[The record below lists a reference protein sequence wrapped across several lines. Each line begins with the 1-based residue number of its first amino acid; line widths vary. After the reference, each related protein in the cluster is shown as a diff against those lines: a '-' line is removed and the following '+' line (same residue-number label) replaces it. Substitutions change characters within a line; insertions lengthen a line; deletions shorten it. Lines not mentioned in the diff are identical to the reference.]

1 MATFFSYTE
10 RALRVGA
17 TTLDGGR
24 LRSSVPVELTAVG
37 NPADRRTVP
46 ASYELFGPG
55 DVLRLGADTIRRRF
69 PMPGVSDAEWEKRA
83 HVELVG
89 RDLPWRYTPQAAAG
103 GALRPW
109 VVLVVGRT
117 APDQLVLRP
126 DGRVGVGVATQQAHV
141 LAESARWAHLHQTGP
156 DPETDAFA
164 RILSPLQLERS
175 SDYVA
180 CLVPAFTPLG
190 ADAWDGT
197 GPVVVDCYDR
207 WSFRTSELGDF
218 PDLAGKL
225 HQADLPALEAA
236 SGGPFGRAQVGY
248 HWRDGHAPDVTL
260 AAAGAL
266 RLPPTADP
274 DPADAAPDLALVAEV
289 SALSDR
295 IVTPDGRGV
304 VTAPRYDAAFVTAA
318 TQESFAPAGWV
329 AQLRGDP
336 RARGG
341 AGLGVLNAI
350 AWQDRIAGAAA
361 TKAAD
366 LAAADDRIRH
376 VALGVEA
383 SRSLWRRRVPLTD
396 GTDSTAAR
404 VLDVL
409 GPSLGRLPAD
419 SGGTVLDAVA
429 GRTPRLARALFSS
442 AARRALRPGP
452 ARAARAQEG
461 AGGLSSVLLE
471 ANRCRQP
478 DPDPADLPRD
488 GGDRGA
494 GQLEEATKEA
504 LSELAPQDGDLVD
517 LVLSRLFSDGRR
529 VTPGDLAGILRLMV
543 PGKDGRVDPVPIV
556 VFLNSEHPD
565 PDEDLRGWQE
575 WLEGATGREPC
586 RPVDLVGL
594 AAGVSGA
601 IDPTVPAPPAAVR
614 VLATLP
620 GITHIGPLEIE
631 PELDLPLWSFLARE
645 EPNWMLPG
653 AGDLTEG
660 DVVGLA
666 TNPPFVQALLAGA
679 NTQTTG
685 ELRWRNIALTSRWSP
700 LRKFW
705 QRAGGLLDIN
715 PIKQWPEVQA
725 LGGPGL
731 TAPGAGAEAVVALQ
745 TPLFRR
751 YPATVVYLYPSKP
764 GWAPPAQDEALVV
777 GRVDHTFT
785 GTIGDDLT
793 FFGFPV
799 PPSVLADHWLV
810 LEEPPAGYRFFHE
823 RQAPG
828 VPEVPVISD
837 DTAAGF
843 AFHRL
848 AVPVRVL
855 IGPLL

>member
-10 RALRVGA
+10 RALRAGA

-24 LRSSVPVELTAVG
+24 LRSTVPVEIAAVG
-37 NPADRRTVP
+37 NPGDHRSVP

-55 DVLRLGADTIRRRF
+55 DVLRLGADAIRRRF

-83 HVELVG
+83 HVELAG

-109 VVLVVGRT
+109 LVLVVGRT
-117 APDQLVLRP
+117 VPDDLVLRP
-126 DGRVGVGVATQQAHV
+126 DGRVGIGVVAQQAHV
-141 LAESARWAHLHQTGP
+141 LATSARWAHLHQTGP
-156 DPETDAFA
+156 DPAVDSFA
-164 RILSPLQLERS
+164 RILSPRQLERS

-180 CLVPAFTPLG
+180 CLVPAFTADG
-190 ADAWDGT
+190 ADAWT
-197 GPVVVDCYDR
+197 GASPVVVDCYDR

-225 HQADLPALEAA
+225 HQADLAAIEAV
-236 SGGPFGRAQVGY
+236 SGKPFGRAQVAY
-248 HWRDGHAPDVTL
+248 HWRDGHAPDVPL

-266 RLPPTADP
+266 RLPPTPAP
-274 DPADAAPDLALVAEV
+274 DPADAAPDADLTAEV
-289 SALSDR
+289 TALSER
-295 IVTPDGRGV
+295 ITTPDGRGV
-304 VTAPRYDAAFVTAA
+304 VTAPRYDAAFVSAA
-318 TQESFAPAGWV
+318 TQEAFTPGGWV
-329 AQLRGDP
+329 DQLRGDP

-383 SRSLWRRRVPLTD
+383 SRSLWRRRVPVAD
-396 GTDSTAAR
+396 GSVDAAAR

-419 SGGTVLDAVA
+419 SGGTVLDAVS
-429 GRTPRLARALFSS
+429 GRTPRLTRALLSS
-442 AARRALRPGP
+442 AGRRVLRPGP
-452 ARAARAQEG
+452 ARTALAKDG
-461 AGGLSSVLLE
+461 AGGLVAALQE
-471 ANRCRQP
+471 ANGCLAEG
-478 DPDPADLPRD
+478 PDPAEVPR
-488 GGDRGA
+488 GGDVPT

-504 LSELAPQDGDLVD
+504 LVELAPEDGDLVD
-517 LVLSRLFSDGRR
+517 LVLTRLFGDGRR
-529 VTPGDLAGILRLMV
+529 PTAGDLAGVLRLMT
-543 PGKDGRVDPVPIV
+543 PGKDGHVDPVPVV

-565 PDEDLRGWQE
+565 PDVDLRGWQE
-575 WLEGATGREPC
+575 WLDGSSRPEPC

-601 IDPTVPAPPAAVR
+601 IDPTVPVPPAAVR

-620 GITHIGPLEIE
+620 GITRIGPLEIE

-645 EPNWMLPG
+645 EPDWMLPG

-685 ELRWRNIALTSRWSP
+685 SSAGATSR
-700 LRKFW
+700 
-705 QRAGGLLDIN
+705 
-715 PIKQWPEVQA
+715 
-725 LGGPGL
+725 
-731 TAPGAGAEAVVALQ
+731 
-745 TPLFRR
+745 
-751 YPATVVYLYPSKP
+751 
-764 GWAPPAQDEALVV
+764 
-777 GRVDHTFT
+777 
-785 GTIGDDLT
+785 
-793 FFGFPV
+793 
-799 PPSVLADHWLV
+799 
-810 LEEPPAGYRFFHE
+810 
-823 RQAPG
+823 
-828 VPEVPVISD
+828 
-837 DTAAGF
+837 
-843 AFHRL
+843 
-848 AVPVRVL
+848 
-855 IGPLL
+855 